1 MLSANF
7 YSLCKEVQSM
17 GGAIQNVH
25 HNIIVP
31 NTSNQGGK
39 SIKKNYKLVKR
50 MLINVNMLFN
60 AGFNC
65 IDFCFF

>member
-1 MLSANF
+1 
-7 YSLCKEVQSM
+7 M

-25 HNIIVP
+25 HIIIVP